1 MNVQSNFLGLFFLLL
16 IAQFVNAQNWS
27 TYGGGSNRNALS
39 SMTGPSEIGT
49 TLWNVASGN
58 QTPLAQAIYSF
69 GDRFVTSRIK
79 FSPYSGLI
87 ECRRISNGV
96 LLWTSPNIRS
106 TSILYAIG
114 FTEDAVY
121 AHDYNNDSLYALSP
135 ENGLIKWRGKVKSQT
150 FGAYPGV
157 VYSCDGDLILNAP
170 VASGNFTMRVD
181 KHNGQVKWFNKELI
195 AIGPAVG
202 LAASRTTVYR
212 ITGGITI
219 PIRLTAIDIETGKTK
234 YSSAPI
240 PGDGDQEN
248 PIMIGSDGIIYF
260 WRDGGSFYAYEDTGS
275 DFVKKWE
282 YMPQV
287 TTGVALSGN
296 MAEAMDGDI
305 YIFDNG
311 YLKKISHS
319 SGEVLEVSVVD
330 LPKGSICVG
339 VDSSVYVND
348 QEGKYYALT
357 EDLQIVKWNLNLSGN
372 HYCAPAILQEG
383 VMVLAGGGFNIR
395 AYQTA
400 KSLSP
405 VADFRASV
413 RRIRAGESID
423 FYDQSSYVPK
433 KWNWEFE
440 GAEIDHSDQQNP
452 KSIRYLKPGIFKVSL
467 QTENGFGIQRITKD
481 CYVEVLPSTG
491 IKHESKQT
499 VVRLFPL
506 PAGDVIYF
514 DPPIQD
520 ENCRI
525 FSANG
530 KLIKETSIHQNSLN
544 VGSLESGIYFL
555 FLETSKSRIRMV
567 KI

>member
-1 MNVQSNFLGLFFLLL
+1 MILRTFFLSLFFLLV
-16 IAQFVNAQNWS
+16 IEHFVDAQNWS
-27 TYGGGSNRNALS
+27 TYGGGSYRNALS
-39 SMTGPSEIGT
+39 SMTGPGEIST
-49 TLWNVASGN
+49 PVWNVASGN
-58 QTPLAQAIYSF
+58 QTNLAQAIYSF

-87 ECRRISNGV
+87 ECRRISDGL

-202 LAASRTTVYR
+202 LAATETTVYR
-212 ITGGITI
+212 ITGGITL
-219 PIRLTAIDIETGKTK
+219 PIRLTAMDVETGKTK

-282 YMPQV
+282 YMPQI

-296 MAEAMDGDI
+296 MAEAMDGNI

-319 SGEVLEVSVVD
+319 SGEVLMVSVVD

-339 VDSSVYVND
+339 VDSTVYVND

-357 EDLQIVKWNLNLSGN
+357 DDLQIVKWNLNLSGN

-383 VMVLAGGGFNIR
+383 VMVLAGGGYNIR

-400 KSLSP
+400 KALSP

-423 FYDQSSYVPK
+423 FYDQSSYVPE

-440 GAEIDHSDQQNP
+440 GAEIDHSDQQHP
-452 KSIRYLKPGIFKVSL
+452 KSIRYLNPGIFTVGL
-467 QTENGFGIQRITKD
+467 QAENGLGSHMIAKD
-481 CYVEVLPSTG
+481 CYVEVLPATSVADFDKKMT
-491 IKHESKQT
+491 I
-499 VVRLFPL
+499 RLFPN
-506 PAGDVIYF
+506 PSHDVIYF
-514 DPPIQD
+514 
-520 ENCRI
+520 
-525 FSANG
+525 
-530 KLIKETSIHQNSLN
+530 
-544 VGSLESGIYFL
+544 
-555 FLETSKSRIRMV
+555 
-567 KI
+567 

>member
-1 MNVQSNFLGLFFLLL
+1 MILRTIFLVLVFILVQGL
-16 IAQFVNAQNWS
+16 VVDAQNWS
-27 TYGGGSNRNALS
+27 TYGGGSSRNALS
-39 SMTGPSEIGT
+39 SMTGPGEIGT
-49 TLWNVASGN
+49 PVWNIASGN
-58 QTPLAQAIYSF
+58 QTTLAQAIYSF

-79 FSPYSGLI
+79 FSPYTGII
-87 ECRRISNGV
+87 ECRKIVDGS
-96 LLWTSPNIRS
+96 LLWTSPFIRS
-106 TSILYAIG
+106 SSILYAVG

-121 AHDYNNDSLYALSP
+121 AHDYNNDSLYALHP
-135 ENGLIKWRGKVKSQT
+135 ESGLIKWRGKIKSQT

-181 KHNGQVKWFNKELI
+181 KRNGSVKWFNKELI

-202 LAASRTTVYR
+202 LAATKTTVYR

-248 PIMIGSDGIIYF
+248 PIMVGRDGTIYF

-282 YMPQV
+282 YMPQI

-296 MAEAMDGDI
+296 MAEAMDGDL

-311 YLKKISHS
+311 YLKKVSHS
-319 SGEVLEVSVVD
+319 TGEVLEVSVVD
-330 LPKGSICVG
+330 LPKGSLCVAA
-339 VDSSVYVND
+339 DSTVYIND

-357 EDLQIVKWNLNLSGN
+357 ANLQTIKWTLNLSGN

-383 VMVLAGGGFNIR
+383 IMVFASGGLNIR
-395 AYQTA
+395 AYQTL
-400 KSLSP
+400 SSISP
-405 VADFRASV
+405 VSDFRVSV
-413 RRIRAGESID
+413 RTIRTGESID
-423 FYDQSSYVPK
+423 FYDQSSYVPE
-433 KWNWEFE
+433 KWHWEFE
-440 GAEIDHSDQQNP
+440 GAETVYSDVQNP
-452 KSIRYLKPGIFKVSL
+452 DGIRYLKPGIFKVSL
-467 QTENGFGIQRITKD
+467 QTENRFGIHRITKD
-481 CYVEVLPSTG
+481 CYVEVLPETG
-491 IKHESKQT
+491 IEYHNKQT
-499 VVRLFPL
+499 AVRLFPI
-506 PAGDVIYF
+506 PAGDMIYF
-514 DPPIQD
+514 DPHVQD
-520 ENCRI
+520 ELCRI
-525 FSANG
+525 FSADG
-530 KLIKETSIHQNSLN
+530 KLVKETSIHQNSLH

>member
-1 MNVQSNFLGLFFLLL
+1 MNLRSIFLGLFFLLMTMH
-16 IAQFVNAQNWS
+16 FVDAQNWS

-39 SMTGPSEIGT
+39 SMTGPGEIGT
-49 TLWNVASGN
+49 PVWNVASGN
-58 QTPLAQAIYSF
+58 QTTLAQAIYSF

-87 ECRRISNGV
+87 ECRRISDGV

-202 LAASRTTVYR
+202 LAASRTSVYR

-234 YSSAPI
+234 YSSVPI

-248 PIMIGSDGIIYF
+248 PIMIGSDGTIYF

-296 MAEAMDGDI
+296 MAEAMDGNI

-330 LPKGSICVG
+330 LPKGSLCVG
-339 VDSSVYVND
+339 VDSTVYVND

-400 KSLSP
+400 KAHSP

-423 FYDQSSYVPK
+423 FYDQSSYVPE

-440 GAEIDHSDQQNP
+440 GAEIDHSDQQ
-452 KSIRYLKPGIFKVSL
+452 
-467 QTENGFGIQRITKD
+467 
-481 CYVEVLPSTG
+481 
-491 IKHESKQT
+491 
-499 VVRLFPL
+499 
-506 PAGDVIYF
+506 
-514 DPPIQD
+514 
-520 ENCRI
+520 
-525 FSANG
+525 
-530 KLIKETSIHQNSLN
+530 
-544 VGSLESGIYFL
+544 
-555 FLETSKSRIRMV
+555 
-567 KI
+567 